1 MVLEGRGRLHA
12 CRRESGILMIPN
24 ERKPRH
30 MFSGISESAKS
41 QLFGSGSGTAPPFTA
56 LEDAQLFKAPEALA
70 VWVAM
75 ASIKAGDKAS

>member
-1 MVLEGRGRLHA
+1 MRL
-12 CRRESGILMIPN
+12 
-24 ERKPRH
+24 
-30 MFSGISESAKS
+30 
-41 QLFGSGSGTAPPFTA
+41 SGTAPPGPLP

>member
-1 MVLEGRGRLHA
+1 MPPTTIIPTMISNRGDA
-12 CRRESGILMIPN
+12 P
-24 ERKPRH
+24 
-30 MFSGISESAKS
+30 
-41 QLFGSGSGTAPPFTA
+41 FGHRPTRTAV